1 MGDFV
6 TDRNRNENYLP
17 LFAGNEPSNSGA
29 PGPARS
35 ISDFTLYSGAA
46 TDAKLEA
53 ALAEWK
59 REDASARETNSAPD

>member
-6 TDRNRNENYLP
+6 TDRNRNENHLP

-35 ISDFTLYSGAA
+35 ITDFTLYSGSA

-53 ALAEWK
+53 ALTEWK
-59 REDASARETNSAPD
+59 RTDGGAQETNSSPD